1 MPHWCRKKSVPV
13 FPCFTVHRYK
23 KGKSLCQLYGIS
35 FERLLPLNLPPLT
48 PAQTD
53 PEQLLPITL
62 VEVADQ
68 PCSSKFSANSQLIK
82 SIEAATRETLALIPR
97 PSAQKKVNREDGEAT
112 RKKAND
118 DDAEESRGGTDEGEL
133 MNGNVLS

>member
-1 MPHWCRKKSVPV
+1 MPHWCRRKSVLFPPV
-13 FPCFTVHRYK
+13 LQDHRYK

-62 VEVADQ
+62 VEVADP
-68 PCSSKFSANSQLIK
+68 PCSSKFSANSQLLK
-82 SIEAATRETLALIPR
+82 SIGTATRETLALIPR
-97 PSAQKKVNREDGEAT
+97 PSAQKKVNREDAEAT

-118 DDAEESRGGTDEGEL
+118 DDAEESRGGTDEGAL
-133 MNGNVLS
+133 MNGNVLG